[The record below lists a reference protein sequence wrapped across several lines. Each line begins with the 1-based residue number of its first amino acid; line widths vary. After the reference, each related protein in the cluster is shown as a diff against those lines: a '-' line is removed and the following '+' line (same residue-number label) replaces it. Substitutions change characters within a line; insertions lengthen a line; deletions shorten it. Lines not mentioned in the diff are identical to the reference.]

1 MRKREEYI
9 EEAQELFEAMN
20 FGEYIVEET
29 DNWDLDFHKEG
40 ALIAEANL
48 SIYVS
53 PPDHGFNDPTERA
66 FVTVTFDA
74 KTDKAEDAYCD
85 IQYGDTIAEVNPKE
99 YRALQEA
106 TNLARD
112 LENNLSTK
120 KNKLKV

>member
-20 FGEYIVEET
+20 FGEYVVEDT
-29 DNWDLDFHKEG
+29 DNWELELQKEG
-40 ALIAEANL
+40 ALIAEASL
-48 SIYVS
+48 VIYVS
-53 PPDHGFNDPTERA
+53 HPDQGFDDPTERA

-85 IQYGDTIAEVNPKE
+85 LQYGDTIAELNPKE
-99 YRALQEA
+99 YKALCEA
-106 TNLARD
+106 QNLARE
-112 LENNLSTK
+112 LEDNIQTK